1 MSDPMKRRSRNPY
14 LTITIERL
22 RKSDADEIV
31 RKLVAEFGAISI
43 FVRPYEDDAPKAE
56 EE

>member
-1 MSDPMKRRSRNPY
+1 MVKRRNRNPY

-43 FVRPYEDDAPKAE
+43 FVRPYEDAE
-56 EE
+56 PPEAATE